1 MQKLIATIFI
11 VSLYSLS
18 IATHAADNE
27 DDTGLYAFIGADFG
41 FGKASEDNAESRS
54 GLHAAVKGLFSY
66 YKPSHIFDLGAG
78 WFYNEMDNDTVTTRT
93 KSAFIEGSFR
103 FRLGKNWSIGPVV
116 MAALANDNSFSTNV
130 KKNGSEFFLGARL
143 EYEPQVFKINK
154 VRLNATL
161 QKDITID
168 NRGVTL
174 FTVGLQ
180 FGFPFSDQKVKV
192 VEKVKVVKKVRVVNK
207 VVYKEKYVPRIVKV
221 SNSRLKAT
229 FDRGSGFFF
238 KTGSDLANKRMV
250 SYIERLS
257 YFLKKYNTE
266 WKKIEVSGHT
276 DDVGAMKYNIDLSRR
291 RANRVRSIL
300 INNGIDAS
308 RIITKAYGPTK
319 PLDKRKTKAARAKN
333 RRVEV
338 EFSGVKSMRSFQEG
352 LSVIQ

>member
-1 MQKLIATIFI
+1 MQKFSAIIFI
-11 VSLYSLS
+11 VLSYSFS
-18 IATHAADNE
+18 AAVYADKN

-41 FGKASEDNAESRS
+41 FGSASEDNVESRS

-93 KSAFIEGSFR
+93 KSAFLEGSAR
-103 FRLGKNWSIGPVV
+103 LRLGQNWSFGPVV
-116 MAALANDNSFSTNV
+116 MAALANDNSFSTTV
-130 KKNGSEFFLGARL
+130 RKNSSEFFLGARL
-143 EYEPQVFKINK
+143 EYEPEVFKINK

-180 FGFPFSDQKVKV
+180 FGFPFNDQKVKVVKKVKV
-192 VEKVKVVKKVRVVNK
+192 VEKVKVVNK
-207 VVYKEKYVPRIVKV
+207 VVYKEKHIPRIVRM
-221 SNSRLKAT
+221 SNSKLKAT
-229 FDRGSGFFF
+229 FDRGAGFYF
-238 KTGSDLANKRMV
+238 KSGSDLANKKMV
-250 SYIERLS
+250 SYLERLS
-257 YFLKKYNTE
+257 FFLKKYSTE

-276 DDVGAMKYNIDLSRR
+276 DDTGGFKFNMKLSKR
-291 RANRVRSIL
+291 RAGRVRSIL
-300 INNGIDAS
+300 INNGIPAS
-308 RIITKAYGPTK
+308 RIVTKAFGPTR

-338 EFSGVKSMRSFQEG
+338 VFNGVKNMTSFQEG